1 MKDLRLERK
10 KCNDSVDFLLIEIQD
25 ELVWGEEAYRSFK
38 KEFQNAIDNSEK
50 NVLVNC
56 LLLGYIE
63 DYLDGLFLW
72 FTKNLR
78 AKGGEVF
85 LVLPENA
92 MIYYK
97 LCKFDSFFKYY
108 STVEEAENAIFAF
121 NSQK

>member
-1 MKDLRLERK
+1 MKDLHLERK
-10 KCNDSVDFLLIEIQD
+10 KCNDSVDFLVIVILNEFI
-25 ELVWGEEAYRSFK
+25 WREEDYRSFK

-56 LLLGYIE
+56 LLLGCIE
-63 DYLDGLFLW
+63 DYLDGLFVW

-92 MIYYK
+92 MSYYK
-97 LCKFDSFFKYY
+97 LCNFDSFFKCY